1 MTLIVN
7 RNLPLVPSTFRN
19 DPEIWLFMNAM
30 RDRVG
35 GTTGNLIYDASSTAA
50 YVATTEPQLF
60 AIKSELENQIT
71 ALIPSITSTVLEQVD
86 ASLQS
91 LASNQQ
97 ATTDVV
103 NLVLEQAA
111 AQGEDFA
118 AFLSMPTA
126 PTSGTLDETLKAGN
140 ISLEALTTGNHTISK
155 AADPTLIITD
165 STVPQEW
172 RLTHNATYTEPYFGI
187 KDVTG
192 DDVRFSICTDINTG
206 IIKIGRKASTAP
218 EPFLKYNNDP
228 LQVYGTGISTIG
240 ATNANIRFANDAN
253 TQKWR
258 WVYDSVTTG
267 LGVFDDTA
275 STWRLQIKDT
285 TGNTLLKTTTEF
297 STETLQVRGD
307 IAIQDTSVVHLK
319 FMNTTNAQ
327 EYRLLYDAT
336 ATRFGIRDDTAGAYR
351 IAVADTTGNVLIKT
365 TTDNGTDALQVNGT
379 CSSSGGF
386 SGPGSLLTALNA
398 SNISSGTLNAARL
411 ATSGVGAGTY
421 TAATI
426 TVDTAGRVTA
436 ASSNTLPT
444 VTAGTGISVTGGPAY
459 TVTNSG
465 VTSVIAGTGISV
477 SAATGA
483 VTITNT
489 SPSDY
494 RLKTNIQPLNNA
506 TDRLLNLK
514 PVRFAF
520 KSAPEKLQDGFI
532 AHEVQEIV
540 PEAVLGEKDG
550 PEIQTLGMQMLVPLL
565 VKSLQE
571 AHAKIAALEAK
582 LEQK

>member
-1 MTLIVN
+1 MLIVN
-7 RNLPLVPSTFRN
+7 RNLPLVPSAFRS

-35 GTTGNLIYDASSTAA
+35 GTTGNLIYDAASTAA

-60 AIKSELENQIT
+60 AIKADLENQI
-71 ALIPSITSTVLEQVD
+71 AAIIPSITTQVFEQID
-86 ASLQS
+86 ASLQ
-91 LASNQQ
+91 AQAQNQQ
-97 ATTDVV
+97 AISDTV
-103 NLVLEQAA
+103 NLVLEQVSE
-111 AQGEDFA
+111 QGQDFA
-118 AFLSMPTA
+118 ALMNMPTV
-126 PTSGTLDETLKAGN
+126 PLSGTLDEVLKNGS
-140 ISLEALTTGNHTISK
+140 ISLESLTTGNHTISA
-155 AADPTLIITD
+155 AADPKLIISD
-165 STVPQEW
+165 SGATQEW
-172 RLTHNATYTEPYFGI
+172 QLTHNATYTEPYLGI

-192 DDVRFSICTDINTG
+192 DDVRFSICTDVNTG
-206 IIKIGRKASTAP
+206 IVKIGRKASTAP
-218 EPFLKYNNDP
+218 EPFLKFNNDP
-228 LQVYGTGISTIG
+228 LQVYGTAILTAG
-240 ATNANIRFANDAN
+240 ASSAALRFATDA
-253 TQKWR
+253 TAQKWR
-258 WVYDSVTTG
+258 WVYDTVTGG

-307 IAIQDTSVVHLK
+307 IAIQDTSTVHLK

-327 EYRLLYDAT
+327 QYRLLYDAGI
-336 ATRFGIRDDTAGAYR
+336 ARFGIRDDTASAYR
-351 IAVADTTGNVLIKT
+351 LTVADTTGNVLVKT
-365 TTDNGTDALQVNGT
+365 TTDNGVDALQINGT

-386 SGPGSLLTALNA
+386 SGIGTNLTALNA
-398 SNISSGTLNAARL
+398 SNISSGTLANARL
-411 ATSGVGAGTY
+411 PNSGVAAGSY
-421 TAATI
+421 TAASI
-426 TVDTAGRVTA
+426 TVDAKGIVTS

-444 VTAGTGISVTGGPAY
+444 VTAGTAISVTGGPAY
-459 TVTNSG
+459 TINNTG

-477 SAATGA
+477 SSATGD

-494 RLKTNIQPLNNA
+494 RLKQDIQPLNNA
-506 TDRLLNLK
+506 TDRLMNLK

-520 KSAPEKLQDGFI
+520 KSTPEKLQDGFI

-565 VKSLQE
+565 VKALQE
-571 AHAKIAALEAK
+571 ANERIAALEAK
-582 LEQK
+582 LETQ